1 MSVKMI
7 SSAFRIPSR
16 TIHPSST
23 LRDAETEASATGA
36 LLGTASAVAE
46 EALKSGDL
54 IGALVFLAQNVS
66 RAETVYD
73 VFSAINAYAANDGQ
87 KPSETERSVAK
98 L

>member
-1 MSVKMI
+1 MI
-7 SSAFRIPSR
+7 SSAFRVPSG
-16 TIHPSST
+16 TLHPPSA
-23 LRDAETEASATGA
+23 LRDAETEASAAGA

-66 RAETVYD
+66 RAETAYD
-73 VFSAINAYAANDGQ
+73 VFSAISAYAANDGQ
-87 KPSETERSVAK
+87 KPSETEGSVTR